1 MSPGIEA
8 LISKAKYADTLCDW
22 AFQFIEAAENS
33 LGDRK

>member
-8 LISKAKYADTLCDW
+8 LISKAKFADTLCDW
-22 AFQFIEAAENS
+22 AVQFIEAAEGL